1 MISRTR
7 WLLRQLTRQL
17 WFRATIFA
25 VLGFVAAMAGV
36 IAERYMAWDPP
47 TKISADTVERILD
60 ILASSMLAVTTFS
73 LNVMVT
79 AYGSATSNVTP
90 RATTLLR
97 QDSTTQNALG
107 AFIGAFL
114 FSLVGIIALGTELYG
129 GRGRLVLFAVTLA
142 VIAFVI
148 TAMLRWIDHLS
159 GLGRVGETARIVE
172 ETTRAALLD
181 RAAAPTLG
189 ARPRDPEQMSG
200 DGYEPVK
207 TRRIGYVQH
216 VDLERLSAIAEDA
229 GCAIHIEKPPG
240 AFVFAND
247 ALAHLHMDTGPTL
260 DAETLHKVEEAFV
273 IEDQRSFDQDPR
285 FGLSVLAEIASRALS
300 PAINDAGTAIDVVGR
315 ATRLLLEYANARA
328 ADDNIQFQRLRLAP
342 LAASDLL
349 NDAFSPIA
357 RDGAGIIEVQL
368 RLQKA
373 LGALARSGDGEMR
386 AAALREARFALD
398 HAETGLALDSDR
410 QKLRDLHASITAI

>member
-7 WLLRQLTRQL
+7 WLLRQLSREL

-25 VLGFVAAMAGV
+25 VLGCGAAMAGV
-36 IAERYMAWDPP
+36 IAERYMTWDPP
-47 TKISADTVERILD
+47 TRISAETVERILD

-90 RATTLLR
+90 RATKLLR
-97 QDSTTQNALG
+97 QDSITQNALG

-114 FSLVGIIALGTELYG
+114 FGLVGIISLGTELYG
-129 GRGRLVLFAVTLA
+129 DRGRLVLFVVTLA

-172 ETTRAALLD
+172 ETVREALRD
-181 RAAAPTLG
+181 RAVAPTLG
-189 ARPRDPEQMSG
+189 ARPYDPAQTADG
-200 DGYEPVK
+200 DHAPIA
-207 TRRIGYVQH
+207 TPRIGYVQH
-216 VDLERLSAIAEDA
+216 VDLEGLSALAEGA
-229 GCAIHIEKPPG
+229 GCTIYIEKPSG
-240 AFVFAND
+240 AFVFANQPVARVLTD
-247 ALAHLHMDTGPTL
+247 SGAPQ
-260 DAETLHKVEEAFV
+260 DAETTARIEQAFV
-273 IEDQRSFDQDPR
+273 IDDQRSFDQDPR
-285 FGLSVLAEIASRALS
+285 FGLAVLAEIASRALS

-315 ATRLLLEYANARA
+315 ATRLLLEYANAPRQ
-328 ADDNIQFQRLRLAP
+328 DDEILYPRLRLAP
-342 LAASDLL
+342 LVASDLL
-349 NDAFSPIA
+349 SDAFGPIA
-357 RDGAGIIEVQL
+357 RDAAAIVEVQI

-373 LGALARSGDGEMR
+373 LGALARSGNGEMR

-398 HAETGLALDSDR
+398 HAERALALDSDK
-410 QKLRDLHASITAI
+410 QKLRDLNASIAAI

>member
-25 VLGFVAAMAGV
+25 AVGFVAAMAGV
-36 IAERYMAWDPP
+36 IAERYMGWEPP
-47 TKISADTVERILD
+47 TRIATDTVERILD

-90 RATTLLR
+90 RATKLLR

-114 FSLVGIIALGTELYG
+114 FSLVGIIALGTGLYG
-129 GRGRLVLFAVTLA
+129 DRGRLVLFAVTLA
-142 VIAFVI
+142 VVAFVI

-189 ARPRDPEQMSG
+189 ARACDPAYMTSS
-200 DGYEPVK
+200 DHEPVT

-240 AFVFAND
+240 SFVFAND
-247 ALAHLHMDTGPTL
+247 ALARVHMDRGPAP
-260 DAETLHKVEEAFV
+260 DAETLGRMASAFL
-273 IEDQRSFDQDPR
+273 IERSLILDHESARGRCRPPSTTPARRSMSSDAR
-285 FGLSVLAEIASRALS
+285 RVCCSNMRIRALKMTTCASRASGWRRSS
-300 PAINDAGTAIDVVGR
+300 PAISSATPSARSR
-315 ATRLLLEYANARA
+315 ATARRSSKCSSA
-328 ADDNIQFQRLRLAP
+328 CRKRSARWRDRATAKCAPPHCAKRASRSIMPKSRLR
-342 LAASDLL
+342 S
-349 NDAFSPIA
+349 
-357 RDGAGIIEVQL
+357 
-368 RLQKA
+368 
-373 LGALARSGDGEMR
+373 
-386 AAALREARFALD
+386 
-398 HAETGLALDSDR
+398 
-410 QKLRDLHASITAI
+410 TATNRNCATSTRR

>member
-7 WLLRQLTRQL
+7 WLFRQLSREL

-25 VLGFVAAMAGV
+25 ALGFVAAMAGV
-36 IAERYMAWDPP
+36 FAERYMAWEPP
-47 TKISADTVERILD
+47 TRVTPQTVERILD

-90 RATTLLR
+90 RATKLLR

-114 FSLVGIIALGTELYG
+114 FSLVGIVSLGTELYG
-129 GRGRLVLFAVTLA
+129 DRGRLVLFVVTLA

-172 ETTRAALLD
+172 DAAREALID
-181 RAAAPTLG
+181 RARAPTLG
-189 ARPRDPEQMSG
+189 ARPYDPSQPISPRAA
-200 DGYEPVK
+200 PV
-207 TRRIGYVQH
+207 TTERIGYVQH
-216 VDLERLSAIAEDA
+216 VDLGALSGIAERDK
-229 GCAIHIEKPPG
+229 CAVYIAEPPG
-240 AFVFAND
+240 GFVFTAEPL
-247 ALAHLHMDTGPTL
+247 ALVLTDSGEAPSG
-260 DAETLHKVEEAFV
+260 ETTTAIERAFT
-273 IEDQRSFDQDPR
+273 IADHRSFDQDPR

-300 PAINDAGTAIDVVGR
+300 PAINDPGTAIDVIGR
-315 ATRLLLEYANARA
+315 AARLLLEYARTPQETEEAV
-328 ADDNIQFQRLRLAP
+328 FPRLRLAP
-342 LAASDLL
+342 LSASDLL
-349 NDAFSPIA
+349 ADAFSPIA
-357 RDGAGIIEVQL
+357 RDGAANIEVQI

-373 LGALARSGDGEMR
+373 LAALARAPNGDLR
-386 AAALREARFALD
+386 AAAVVEARFAMD
-398 HAETGLALDSDR
+398 HAEAALALDSDR
-410 QKLRDLHASITAI
+410 QKLRGFHAAASAL